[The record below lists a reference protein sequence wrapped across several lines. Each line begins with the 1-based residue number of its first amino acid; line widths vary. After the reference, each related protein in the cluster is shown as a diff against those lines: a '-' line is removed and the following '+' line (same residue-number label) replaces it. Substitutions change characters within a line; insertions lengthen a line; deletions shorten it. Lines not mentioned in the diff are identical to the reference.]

1 MTCPAQRPTPLSELP
16 TGREGFP
23 QSDHCAGREANN
35 KMTVIIYFIIMLDYY
50 DMKLVYYSLFP
61 PDHFIRKEKAHNH
74 SVYFSN
80 EKIQVVPDDFSPESL
95 NPKSFLQLKTKLNL
109 VSIMIL
115 DRTKPLK
122 EEACI
127 IDHVNRSGDNF
138 LKSKTPIDGLPTFPD
153 MSNIYNE
160 ISHLN
165 KVVVHTVGPKLF
177 ESIEHSSFV
186 VSESVGLISPVW
198 HYVRVKVFARSNY
211 IHKR

>member
-1 MTCPAQRPTPLSELP
+1 MI
-16 TGREGFP
+16 
-23 QSDHCAGREANN
+23 
-35 KMTVIIYFIIMLDYY
+35 VIIYFIIMLDYY

-61 PDHFIRKEKAHNH
+61 LKQFIRKENIYNH

-80 EKIQVVPDDFSPESL
+80 EKIQIVPDDFSSTSL
-95 NPKSFLQLKTKLNL
+95 NPKNFLQLKTKLNL

-115 DRTKPLK
+115 DRIKPLK

-127 IDHVNRSGDNF
+127 VDHVNRSGFNF

-165 KVVVHTVGPKLF
+165 KVVAHTVGPKLF
-177 ESIEHSSFV
+177 ESIEHSSFI

-198 HYVRVKVFARSNY
+198 HYVRVKVFAQSNY